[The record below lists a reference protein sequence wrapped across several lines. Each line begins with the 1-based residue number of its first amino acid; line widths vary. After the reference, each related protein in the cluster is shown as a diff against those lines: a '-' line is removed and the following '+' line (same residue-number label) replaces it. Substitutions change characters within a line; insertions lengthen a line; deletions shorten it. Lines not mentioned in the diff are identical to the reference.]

1 MLFCLFFFFFF
12 FLAFSTLPLA
22 SFSSFHHHREKAFLG
37 TYDERE
43 SIAALGAMKYGID
56 HRVSREFIPAGK
68 SGVCIAC
75 MYVCMYLYHVL
86 LELTNTIAFPL
97 CVDVQDHHDKKQ
109 NYMYQP
115 MH

>member
-1 MLFCLFFFFFF
+1 MLFCIFFFFFF

-75 MYVCMYLYHVL
+75 MYVSIPCVAGANQHHC
-86 LELTNTIAFPL
+86 IPPL
-97 CVDVQDHHDKKQ
+97 C
-109 NYMYQP
+109 
-115 MH
+115 